1 MKNVIFILLFIWS
14 CSQSH
19 DGRSPASNVNFTNG
33 MVPMEYGARPA
44 TDLYYKGEP
53 LLPEEA
59 HQMVLDSE
67 GKFDLSLLNPDPNTV
82 LWKDVK
88 PQELTEKED
97 ELEINDD
104 DEVKYLD
111 VVRSRSG
118 RFRFSVRVTKK
129 NGEKRT
135 YRVML
140 SKQIHNLL
148 LRKNL
153 LRKLGYKVPKIKYYP
168 KLKINFSSYF
178 AKENFFNDVSQAT
191 FGDPA
196 RWVIDYEKHLRE
208 DEILPQEERNIL
220 DSQIEDE
227 DFKNLPKHSI
237 QNVSNK
243 KCLSRDINNDRKGIY
258 QYDCKREH
266 FYAQNWVFQKQDD
279 STYLIKSAQTGKC
292 LDIKR
297 ASKIT
302 GADAIEYK
310 CNGGT
315 NQKFIIEDGA
325 IENGTPTTIKAVH
338 SGYCLRLKPLHSR
351 KKNRIQVEQSRCHD
365 KSTQKWTINPSIS
378 GDGPLREKEEISLQD
393 VIVLEE
399 QDHYYNLAYGFLPPE
414 VIQGRRLLNSLFIPY
429 ALVETPE
436 SINLLNWHIGRIING
451 SLKLEMESSDNF
463 NPTYYDAKWI
473 TRRILKLTRSDWA
486 QIVKMAYFPPEV
498 EALLTE
504 KLISR
509 RNHLMQ
515 LFHIDNLNM
524 RVQSQQQ
531 SQQAILLNPQT
542 GKCLGLNEKNK
553 LAMITCES
561 DVEKK
566 SLLQLRARS
575 ENVFSIVLD
584 SNQNCLDINKNS
596 RLSGANLIHYPCHGK
611 DNQLF
616 EIIKDEKG
624 LVDLKSVRSGKCIG
638 PDKERIEQHKCGKDK
653 SQKWEL
659 LNFDRRGDYFFNHSL
674 KINPDISMGEKL
686 KKGKLQIENWP
697 GYASRFSFGDPE
709 NPLSGKEI
717 GHFVLSKAA
726 SLGLSAAIAQ
736 VNQRFLNNTDY
747 LTTARDAFMKELQ
760 IQTFIKYL
768 ITGVPQ
774 NVPLGVWA
782 YPTINGN
789 IIVNRDVVIGSY
801 LATDNQV
808 QLADTI
814 GFNVNLGVYAE
825 LYGLSALLPTP
836 IPVGVNARA
845 QVGFTRTFSHLRPI
859 KSFKAANKYPVKNL
873 IIPYL
878 TIKQGKIFDDL
889 LHANLK
895 DLEDEERKKLIT
907 KVIGEFKKQLPVGD
921 SFIISDN
928 INLGGNL
935 TGGLQLQKLVSLG
948 ASVGGNNLTIARL
961 HINRADEDTIHVYRD
976 LGNVTSLLMSIQF
989 KALVPILSLSSQFS
1003 AGVARTKFWS
1013 ININEDEEKN
1023 SKLIE
1028 NITGLRS
1035 VLVWNSLRTLKK
1047 AKKPLKVKHYFKES
1061 LNKARF
1067 TALSGS
1073 KLRGRTRIELT
1084 HAKGYKKELYQT
1096 TQAVRKGYNIE
1107 QYTVDALNNILSEYT
1122 EWDVQLSSINKGAPG
1137 DSLGGGQHIFKV
1149 SYEGELKDRQRR
1161 LMVKKGLIE
1170 SPFVMVSESY
1180 RGFVISKK
1188 RAEGLLQKI
1197 NERYQKDFYPE
1208 EILNQTK
1215 RIFLY
1220 NIGVDVQIYKD
1231 GINFLSGLDK
1241 KTFSEIIKK
1250 HTRAGAPW
1258 LKRKALEFS
1267 FWKYLKHF
1275 QKNNYTLYSKWMRHT
1290 LSQAVRWLDVDG
1302 LKKILGGEANFL
1314 IISRVNGYRI
1324 GDEAA
1329 DQAIISNSIGQ
1340 FGDDAIMGPIRK
1352 IISELGINESEFMA
1366 YWIRG
1371 RLN

>member
-1 MKNVIFILLFIWS
+1 
-14 CSQSH
+14 
-19 DGRSPASNVNFTNG
+19 
-33 MVPMEYGARPA
+33 
-44 TDLYYKGEP
+44 
-53 LLPEEA
+53 
-59 HQMVLDSE
+59 
-67 GKFDLSLLNPDPNTV
+67 
-82 LWKDVK
+82 
-88 PQELTEKED
+88 
-97 ELEINDD
+97 
-104 DEVKYLD
+104 
-111 VVRSRSG
+111 
-118 RFRFSVRVTKK
+118 
-129 NGEKRT
+129 
-135 YRVML
+135 
-140 SKQIHNLL
+140 
-148 LRKNL
+148 
-153 LRKLGYKVPKIKYYP
+153 
-168 KLKINFSSYF
+168 
-178 AKENFFNDVSQAT
+178 
-191 FGDPA
+191 
-196 RWVIDYEKHLRE
+196 
-208 DEILPQEERNIL
+208 
-220 DSQIEDE
+220 
-227 DFKNLPKHSI
+227 
-237 QNVSNK
+237 
-243 KCLSRDINNDRKGIY
+243 
-258 QYDCKREH
+258 
-266 FYAQNWVFQKQDD
+266 
-279 STYLIKSAQTGKC
+279 
-292 LDIKR
+292 
-297 ASKIT
+297 
-302 GADAIEYK
+302 
-310 CNGGT
+310 
-315 NQKFIIEDGA
+315 
-325 IENGTPTTIKAVH
+325 
-338 SGYCLRLKPLHSR
+338 
-351 KKNRIQVEQSRCHD
+351 
-365 KSTQKWTINPSIS
+365 
-378 GDGPLREKEEISLQD
+378 
-393 VIVLEE
+393 
-399 QDHYYNLAYGFLPPE
+399 
-414 VIQGRRLLNSLFIPY
+414 
-429 ALVETPE
+429 
-436 SINLLNWHIGRIING
+436 
-451 SLKLEMESSDNF
+451 
-463 NPTYYDAKWI
+463 
-473 TRRILKLTRSDWA
+473 
-486 QIVKMAYFPPEV
+486 
-498 EALLTE
+498 
-504 KLISR
+504 
-509 RNHLMQ
+509 
-515 LFHIDNLNM
+515 
-524 RVQSQQQ
+524 
-531 SQQAILLNPQT
+531 
-542 GKCLGLNEKNK
+542 
-553 LAMITCES
+553 
-561 DVEKK
+561 
-566 SLLQLRARS
+566 
-575 ENVFSIVLD
+575 
-584 SNQNCLDINKNS
+584 
-596 RLSGANLIHYPCHGK
+596 
-611 DNQLF
+611 
-616 EIIKDEKG
+616 
-624 LVDLKSVRSGKCIG
+624 
-638 PDKERIEQHKCGKDK
+638 
-653 SQKWEL
+653 
-659 LNFDRRGDYFFNHSL
+659 
-674 KINPDISMGEKL
+674 
-686 KKGKLQIENWP
+686 
-697 GYASRFSFGDPE
+697 
-709 NPLSGKEI
+709 
-717 GHFVLSKAA
+717 
-726 SLGLSAAIAQ
+726 
-736 VNQRFLNNTDY
+736 
-747 LTTARDAFMKELQ
+747 
-760 IQTFIKYL
+760 
-768 ITGVPQ
+768 
-774 NVPLGVWA
+774 
-782 YPTINGN
+782 
-789 IIVNRDVVIGSY
+789 
-801 LATDNQV
+801 
-808 QLADTI
+808 
-814 GFNVNLGVYAE
+814 
-825 LYGLSALLPTP
+825 
-836 IPVGVNARA
+836 
-845 QVGFTRTFSHLRPI
+845 
-859 KSFKAANKYPVKNL
+859 
-873 IIPYL
+873 
-878 TIKQGKIFDDL
+878 
-889 LHANLK
+889 
-895 DLEDEERKKLIT
+895 
-907 KVIGEFKKQLPVGD
+907 
-921 SFIISDN
+921 FIISDN

>member
-1 MKNVIFILLFIWS
+1 MKNIIFIILLLFG
-14 CSQSH
+14 CTQPNN
-19 DGRSPASNVNFTNG
+19 GRFPASTVNFTNG

-44 TDLYYKGEP
+44 TDLFYEGKP

-59 HQMVLDSE
+59 HQMVIDSD
-67 GKFDLSLLNPDPNTV
+67 GKFDLSLLNPDENTV
-82 LWKDVK
+82 LWRNVSPQTLSEKD
-88 PQELTEKED
+88 D
-97 ELEINDD
+97 ELEIDEE

-118 RFRFSVRVTKK
+118 RYRFSVRATKP

-135 YRVML
+135 FRVML

-191 FGDPA
+191 FGDPS
-196 RWVIDYEKHLRE
+196 RWVIDYNKHLRE
-208 DEILPQEERNIL
+208 DEILPQEDLDIL
-220 DSQIEDE
+220 DSQIENE
-227 DFKNLPKHSI
+227 EFKNLPRHSI
-237 QNVSNK
+237 RNISGD
-243 KCLSRDINNDRKGIY
+243 KCLSRDVKKDRKGIF
-258 QYDCKREH
+258 QYDCKRED
-266 FYAQNWVFQKQDD
+266 FYAQNWVFEKQDD
-279 STYLIKSAQTGKC
+279 ASYFIKSAQTGKC
-292 LDIKR
+292 LDIR
-297 ASKIT
+297 GSSKVT
-302 GADAIEYK
+302 GANAIEFK
-310 CNGGT
+310 CHGGS
-315 NQKFIIEDGA
+315 NQRFIITENS
-325 IENGTPTTIKAVH
+325 IEEGTPTEIKASH
-338 SGYCLRLKPLHSR
+338 SGYCLRLKPRHRR
-351 KKNRIQVEQSRCHD
+351 KDSRIQIEQARCSGKD
-365 KSTQKWTINPSIS
+365 DQKWAIGSPIS
-378 GDGPLREKEEISLQD
+378 GDGPLREKEEITLQD

-399 QDHYYNLAYGFLPPE
+399 QDHYYNLAYGFLPAE

-429 ALVETPE
+429 SLVETPE
-436 SINLLNWHIGRIING
+436 SINLLNWHIGRIVNG
-451 SLKLEMESSDNF
+451 SLKLEMESSENF

-473 TRRILKLTRSDWA
+473 TRRILKLKRQDWVN
-486 QIVKMAYFPPEV
+486 IVKMAYFPPEV
-498 EALLTE
+498 EALLVE

-515 LFHIDNLNM
+515 LFNIDNIEM
-524 RVQSQQQ
+524 RVQSRQQGQ
-531 SQQAILLNPQT
+531 HAILLNPQE
-542 GKCLGLNEKNK
+542 GKCLGLNDKDQIG
-553 LAMITCES
+553 MISCES
-561 DVEKK
+561 DIAKRG
-566 SLLQLRARS
+566 LLQLNPVR
-575 ENVFSIVLD
+575 ENVFSFILNK
-584 SNQNCLDINKNS
+584 NQNCLDINRNA
-596 RLSGANLIHYPCHGK
+596 RVSGANLIHYPCHGK

-616 EIIKDEKG
+616 ELIRDDSG
-624 LVDLKSVRSGKCIG
+624 TVTLKSIRSGKCIG
-638 PDKERIEQHKCGKDK
+638 PDKDRVEQHKCGKYK
-653 SQKWEL
+653 SQQWEL
-659 LNFDRRGDYFFNHSL
+659 LNYDRRGDYYFNHSL
-674 KINPDISMGEKL
+674 KIDPDISMGEKL
-686 KKGKLQIENWP
+686 KEGKLQVENWP

-726 SLGLSAAIAQ
+726 SMGLSAAIAQ
-736 VNQRFLNNTDY
+736 VNQRFLNNTKY
-747 LTTARDAFMKELQ
+747 LTSAREAYFKDLQ
-760 IQTFIKYL
+760 ISTFIKYL

-774 NVPLGVWA
+774 NIPLGVWA

-814 GFNVNLGVYAE
+814 GFNVNLGIYAE
-825 LYGLSALLPTP
+825 LYGLSTLLPTP
-836 IPVGVNARA
+836 IPVGVNAKA

-935 TGGLQLQKLVSLG
+935 TGGLQLQKLVSL
-948 ASVGGNNLTIARL
+948 STSLGGNNLTIARL
-961 HINRADEDTIHVYRD
+961 HINRVDEDTIHVYRD

-989 KALVPILSLSSQFS
+989 KALVPILSLSSKFS

-1013 ININEDEEKN
+1013 INIKEDEAKN
-1023 SKLIE
+1023 PKLIE

-1035 VLVWNSLRTLKK
+1035 VLIWNSLRTLKK
-1047 AKKPLKVKHYFKES
+1047 SQKPIKVKHYFKES

-1067 TALSGS
+1067 TALSGD
-1073 KLRGRTRIELT
+1073 KLRDRTRIEIT
-1084 HAKGYKKELYQT
+1084 HSKGHKKELYQT
-1096 TQAVRKGYNIE
+1096 TQAVRKGYNVE

-1122 EWDVQLSSINKGAPG
+1122 EWDVQLSSINKGSPG
-1137 DSLGGGQHIFKV
+1137 DSLAGGQHIFKV

-1161 LMVKKGLIE
+1161 FILKKGLIE

-1188 RAEGLLQKI
+1188 KAEKLLEKI
-1197 NERYQKDFYPE
+1197 NQRYQQDFYPE

-1220 NIGVDVQIYKD
+1220 NIGVDVHIYKN
-1231 GINFLSGLDK
+1231 GINFLSNLSRE
-1241 KTFSEIIKK
+1241 TLATIIKK
-1250 HTRAGAPW
+1250 HIRPGAPW
-1258 LKRKALEFS
+1258 LKRKAIEFS
-1267 FWKYLKHF
+1267 YWKYLNHF

-1290 LSQAVRWLDVDG
+1290 LSQIVRWVDVEG
-1302 LKKILGGEANFL
+1302 LKKALGGEANFL

-1329 DQAIISNSIGQ
+1329 DQPIISNSIGQ
-1340 FGDDAIMGPIRK
+1340 FGDQAILGPIRK